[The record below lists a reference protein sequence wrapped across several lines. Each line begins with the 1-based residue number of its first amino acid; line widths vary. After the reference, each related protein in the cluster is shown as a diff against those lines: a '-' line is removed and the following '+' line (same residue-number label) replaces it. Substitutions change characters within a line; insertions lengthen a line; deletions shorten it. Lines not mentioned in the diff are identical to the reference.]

1 MPVLNK
7 CCCCISLPT
16 GGIILGALS
25 LVGAILMV
33 VVNSFGLYATYF
45 RFDEDVN
52 ADELLQQA
60 SQEQDDSSL
69 TLVRVIFGG
78 MIVMYAFLA
87 VVSVFMIV
95 GSKQVRKNQPESI
108 SRPRVERNISQVAHL

>member
-45 RFDEDVN
+45 RFDE
-52 ADELLQQA
+52 DELLQQA

-108 SRPRVERNISQVAHL
+108 SRPRVERNITRVAHLE